1 LSDNDYDPQ
10 LQSTTGNHSPSA
22 DAQAADTLRT
32 ASKRLSEA
40 SDAGREPGMLLD
52 TIGRLVREAPIH
64 SLAIA
69 FLLGIVVARR
79 R

>member
-1 LSDNDYDPQ
+1 MSDDYDPQ
-10 LQSTTGNHSPSA
+10 LQSTIENHSPA
-22 DAQAADTLRT
+22 GAAQAADTLRV
-32 ASKRLSEA
+32 ASKHVSEA
-40 SDAGREPGMLLD
+40 IDAGREPGMPLD
-52 TIGRLVREAPIH
+52 TMARLVRGAPLH